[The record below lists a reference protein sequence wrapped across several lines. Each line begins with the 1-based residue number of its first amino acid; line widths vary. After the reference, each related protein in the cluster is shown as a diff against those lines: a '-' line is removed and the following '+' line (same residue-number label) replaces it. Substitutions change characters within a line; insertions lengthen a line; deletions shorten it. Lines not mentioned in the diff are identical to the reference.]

1 MAKVGFE
8 HHGRWTSESARKML
22 SARGGR
28 AAARTHKANGWE
40 HQKHIAQVSRL
51 RRMRLTLFTNLAKLE
66 AHWAHVFGETLLEH
80 LLSRDSAKFSR

>member
-28 AAARTHKANGWE
+28 ATALIHKANGWK
-40 HQKHIAQVSRL
+40 HQKRIAQISRA
-51 RRMRLTLFTNLAKLE
+51 RRMRLTLSRRLAKLK
-66 AHWAHVFGETLLEH
+66 ADWAGVYGEP
-80 LLSRDSAKFSR
+80 LSDHFLRERLK